1 MKKIIFLGL
10 STCCL
15 WACGSPSV
23 KTSPSSAEFV
33 SVDTLIDMQISLLDS
48 VKPVVNKEIFVDGQT
63 ENQRIKYVDWGK
75 ELAIFRELDI
85 SKAGLQDNYSVT
97 SPAPGVRLY
106 TLKSGKNSVVQH
118 LKIQFASGS
127 SQIARMEG
135 VIAQNNY
142 LYKSEK
148 LLSLDFQTSDQNN
161 VYLANYEI
169 KTTKKILFG
178 DEEIMQI
185 HAKLIE

>member
-1 MKKIIFLGL
+1 M
-10 STCCL
+10 

-33 SVDTLIDMQISLLDS
+33 SVDTLIDKQISLLDS

-63 ENQRIKYVDWGK
+63 ESQRVRKIDWGK

-85 SKAGLQDNYSVT
+85 SKPGLQDNYYVST
-97 SPAPGVRLY
+97 PSPGVRLY

-118 LKIQFASGS
+118 LKIQFTSDA
-127 SQIARMEG
+127 SQIVTMEG
-135 VIAQNNY
+135 VVAQNNY

-148 LLSLDFQTSDQNN
+148 LLSLNFQTSGQNT
-161 VYLANYEI
+161 VYLADYQI

-178 DEEIMQI
+178 EEEIMQI
-185 HAKLIE
+185 QAKLIQ